1 MRGMVKTN
9 KISAIRSRIGE
20 IPFLFVCLAVWVV
33 LFSVF
38 LSVAGYWSYLPGFL
52 LGAAGSVLYGVLLYR
67 RVPALLNRPFSQGA
81 VLPPSNRLKDN
92 LKQLWW
98 GWAKTLQ
105 PIMVIA
111 LIILAFSR
119 FFQNLS
125 FPAALFG
132 FVSFQI
138 SLFLYAIL
146 ISIDQ

>member
-1 MRGMVKTN
+1 MVKRS
-9 KISAIRSRIGE
+9 KISAIRNRIGE
-20 IPFLFVCLAVWVV
+20 IPFLFVCLALWVV

-38 LSVAGYWSYLPGFL
+38 LAVAGYLTYLPGFL
-52 LGAAGSVLYGVLLYR
+52 LGAAGSVTYGVLLYR
-67 RVPALLNRPFSQGA
+67 RVPALLNRPFSQEL
-81 VLPPSNRLKDN
+81 VHDPSRRLKQN

-105 PIMVIA
+105 PIMAIA

-146 ISIDQ
+146 ISLDQ

>member
-1 MRGMVKTN
+1 MVKTS
-9 KISAIRSRIGE
+9 KVSAIRSRIGE

-52 LGAAGSVLYGVLLYR
+52 LGAAGSVLYGDLLYR
-67 RVPALLNRPFSQGA
+67 RVPALLNRPFSPA
-81 VLPPSNRLKDN
+81 SVPHPSRRLN
-92 LKQLWW
+92 ETLKQRRW

>member
-1 MRGMVKTN
+1 MVKTS
-9 KISAIRSRIGE
+9 KVSAIRSRIGE

-67 RVPALLNRPFSQGA
+67 RVPALLNRPFSPET

-105 PIMVIA
+105 PIMAIA

-138 SLFLYAIL
+138 SLFLYASL